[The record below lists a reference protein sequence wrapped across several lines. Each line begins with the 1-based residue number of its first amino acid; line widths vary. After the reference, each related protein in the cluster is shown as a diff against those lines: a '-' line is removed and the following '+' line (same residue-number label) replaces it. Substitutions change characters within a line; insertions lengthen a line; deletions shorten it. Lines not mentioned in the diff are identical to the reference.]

1 MTYTSDW
8 TCPTSN
14 SPCNNCPQVVRKWD
28 MYRLLEDLARAK
40 TEYLLT
46 GVSNAELRRLTKA
59 ETCWLHLL
67 LFGLNP
73 DEIARHLSR
82 SNLRPELAK
91 SIYKYVEIMTGRKI
105 SDWAQVRLYL
115 ENQGYRIEPASTAD
129 NKSRLIKL
137 TMLLEGNLLEPADL
151 LDRIKQ
157 NIQGGSLRLK
167 SYYYEEE

>member
-1 MTYTSDW
+1 
-8 TCPTSN
+8 
-14 SPCNNCPQVVRKWD
+14 

-46 GVSNAELRRLTKA
+46 GASTELRRLTKA

-91 SIYKYVEIMTGRKI
+91 SIYKYMEIMTKKR
-105 SDWAQVRLYL
+105 
-115 ENQGYRIEPASTAD
+115 
-129 NKSRLIKL
+129 
-137 TMLLEGNLLEPADL
+137 
-151 LDRIKQ
+151 
-157 NIQGGSLRLK
+157 
-167 SYYYEEE
+167 